1 MYCIYCSNGNQGD
14 ATVTTASSTE
24 AQVSVQ
30 VTTSSIDD
38 DVYSDVSD
46 DSFGIHNSHPD
57 NQSSHALPY
66 EVAVFQGQSVSD
78 GTQTLQPITDSKAAA
93 LQPYDEVD
101 YSKHNQQYRDNQT
114 CTQISDKHH
123 MYDEVNYEAKGQSKL
138 VVTETRDKEATA
150 ASELFDDMVYD
161 VTLHA
166 KSTKNV
172 NEDHDTEL
180 TAPKKQ
186 KDQPT
191 CKFDDEHVY
200 DSADQFSKGQTATP
214 PTNNGDKEKKR
225 GEADG
230 TNFYHSL
237 EPSENGKFSNPN
249 SHSMHVGHQRT
260 IVQDDTNN
268 QSGPTLYKCQFD
280 DPMYDS
286 TPHPG
291 ADLTVIANPKAELEN
306 DELVVQG
313 NLGHQRTI
321 VQDDTNSL
329 AGDSDPTLYNCQFD
343 DPMHDSNPHP
353 GADLT
358 VIANPKVELKNNE
371 LAVQGNLPN
380 YGGDAETFPSMF
392 DDPSYGE
399 CHAGPNKQ

>member
-1 MYCIYCSNGNQGD
+1 MTI
-14 ATVTTASSTE
+14 ASSTE
-24 AQVSVQ
+24 AQASVQ
-30 VTTSSIDD
+30 VTKSSIDD
-38 DVYSDVSD
+38 DTNSVVSD
-46 DSFGIHNSHPD
+46 DSLGIHNSRPD

-66 EVAVFQGQSVSD
+66 EVAIFHGQSVSD
-78 GTQTLQPITDSKAAA
+78 GTQILQPTTDSKAAA

-166 KSTKNV
+166 KSTKNID
-172 NEDHDTEL
+172 EDHDTEL
-180 TAPKKQ
+180 NAPKKQ
-186 KDQPT
+186 KDQHRL
-191 CKFDDEHVY
+191 DGEHVY

-214 PTNNGDKEKKR
+214 PTNNGDKDNKSR
-225 GEADG
+225 EADG

-237 EPSENGKFSNPN
+237 EPSGNGKFSSSDN
-249 SHSMHVGHQRT
+249 HSMHIGHQRT
-260 IVQDDTNN
+260 IVQDDTNS

-286 TPHPG
+286 TPYPG
-291 ADLTVIANPKAELEN
+291 ADLTVIANPKAELKN
-306 DELVVQG
+306 DELAAQ
-313 NLGHQRTI
+313 
-321 VQDDTNSL
+321 S
-329 AGDSDPTLYNCQFD
+329 
-343 DPMHDSNPHP
+343 
-353 GADLT
+353 
-358 VIANPKVELKNNE
+358 
-371 LAVQGNLPN
+371 NLPN
-380 YGGDAETFPSMF
+380 YEGDAETLPSMF

-399 CHAGPNKQ
+399 CHTGPNKQ